1 MKQIIALGGGGF
13 SMEPENSLLDKYIL
27 QQSMKKIRRFA
38 FLQQQVEIQKIT
50 FLDFIISL
58 KNRIVSLRTYPYLTH
73 LQEI

>member
-13 SMEPENSLLDKYIL
+13 SMEPENPLLDQYIL
-27 QQSMKKIRRFA
+27 QQSMKKIQKFA